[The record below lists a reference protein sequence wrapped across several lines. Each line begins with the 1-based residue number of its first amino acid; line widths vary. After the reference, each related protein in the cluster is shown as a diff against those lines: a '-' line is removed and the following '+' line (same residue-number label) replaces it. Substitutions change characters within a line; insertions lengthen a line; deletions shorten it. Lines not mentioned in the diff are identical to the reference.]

1 MERSFGGDPGARAI
15 FEHMVTRD
23 FRVRSAVPADLPT
36 LGRLGAHL
44 MRTHYAFDALRFMDP
59 GSEPERGYAWFL
71 GKEMERA
78 DVAIFV
84 AERAGKVVGYVY
96 AGVEPVSWKE
106 LRAESGYVH
115 DLVVD
120 EPERRGGIA
129 TALMREALDWLTQR
143 GLPRAVLWTA
153 EPNLGAQRLFDR
165 LGFRRTMIEM
175 TREL

>member
-1 MERSFGGDPGARAI
+1 MAT
-15 FEHMVTRD
+15 VD
-23 FRVRSAVPADLPT
+23 FRVRPAVPADLPT

-44 MRTHYAFDALRFMDP
+44 MRKHHAFDPLRFMAP

-71 GKEMERA
+71 GKELERT

-84 AERAGKVVGYVY
+84 AERGGEVVGYVY
-96 AGVEPVSWKE
+96 AGVEPLSWKE

-120 EPERRGGIA
+120 EPQRRGGIA
-129 TALMREALDWLTQR
+129 TALMAEALDWLTKR
-143 GLPRAVLWTA
+143 GLPRVVLWTA
-153 EPNLGAQRLFDR
+153 EPNVGAQRLFDR